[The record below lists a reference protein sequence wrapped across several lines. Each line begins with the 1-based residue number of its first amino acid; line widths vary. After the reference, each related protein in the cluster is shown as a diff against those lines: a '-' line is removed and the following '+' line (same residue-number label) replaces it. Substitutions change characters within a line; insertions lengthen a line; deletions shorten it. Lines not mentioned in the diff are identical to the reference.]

1 MIINEE
7 LIQGKPTQIIRHLQ
21 MEIANEILKMGA
33 NNYEDVCANMR
44 MTADVFELL
53 EEHINDECVTLKYN
67 PMGAWYYVEKEEPR
81 TCSECGKDM
90 TEGYCIEN
98 GLEYYC
104 SDECLHK
111 HYTDDEYNELYD
123 NGYGD
128 SYYTEW
134 ECD

>member
-7 LIQGKPTQIIRHLQ
+7 IIQGNPIKIEGALK
-21 MEIANEILKMGA
+21 MEIANEILKMG

-111 HYTDDEYNELYD
+111 HYTDEEYDELYD
-123 NGYGD
+123 GCVTLW
-128 SYYTEW
+128 TEW
-134 ECD
+134 ECN

>member
-7 LIQGKPTQIIRHLQ
+7 LIQGNPIKIEGALK
-21 MEIANEILKMGA
+21 MEIASEILKMG

-53 EEHINDECVTLKYN
+53 EEHINEEEVTLRYN

-81 TCSECGKDM
+81 VCSECGKEM

-104 SDECLHK
+104 SADCLDK
-111 HYTDDEYNELYD
+111 HYSEEEWADLYAT
-123 NGYGD
+123 GD

-134 ECD
+134 ECN